1 MTCCLI
7 TGPKQ
12 FDNMNT
18 HAEHVVC
25 MCIRSCPCQYEKRT
39 VSIKRNVGTLDA
51 VHVPVC
57 ATPESDKI
65 ISYV

>member
-1 MTCCLI
+1 
-7 TGPKQ
+7 
-12 FDNMNT
+12 MNT